1 MKTSLKNFI
10 PFGIGAMVWQHTD
23 NKLGPR
29 AVRGTLLGREPF
41 RQAPSEANI
50 VVGKN
55 GAVIGQNVVFR
66 CTPGTLYQLLFGGD
80 TPYLKNIIAKRNS
93 FDISDIPGLRAKR
106 RDYTYTKRLD
116 NSIWP
121 RQPKCLTTETLEDDD
136 TNSYI
141 HVKQISIRPLVHR
154 QETVFTYTPASI
166 CHGVEITPL
175 G

>member
-1 MKTSLKNFI
+1 MKTFLKKFI
-10 PFGIGAMVWQHTD
+10 PFGIDAMVWQHTD
-23 NKLGPR
+23 NKLEPR
-29 AVRGTLLGREPF
+29 AVRDTLLGREPF
-41 RQAPSEANI
+41 GHAPSEANI
-50 VVGKN
+50 VVGKSDT
-55 GAVIGQNVVFR
+55 VIGQNVVFQ
-66 CTPGTLYQLLFGGD
+66 CTLGTLYQLLFGGNASC
-80 TPYLKNIIAKRNS
+80 LKNIIAKQNN
-93 FDISDIPGLRAKR
+93 FDISDISGFRAKR

-141 HVKQISIRPLVHR
+141 HVKQISIGPLVHR
-154 QETVFTYTPASI
+154 QETVFVYRLASI